1 MNNDKHTSM
10 FDKIIT
16 SRYFGW
22 IRSACLLLVLVF
34 MLTYVSFAWLRRN
47 WTPYVEENGIKVS
60 TSGSLA
66 FKLVDYDDANV
77 GMSINSILKLGE
89 NFVLKPVSNVSGRSE
104 DFFVR
109 NADEGVGKEK
119 YEHLNVQDYV
129 KLTNDTLSSKTYSQM
144 GIENG
149 YIEFQLSLIAPDDEP
164 NLDRYIYIHDDSKI
178 DISTNTPDDKA
189 DVLKCVRV
197 SITIDT
203 GTVEGETGKTYILA
217 VDTVDNHSGVNNEYD
232 PIETN
237 GYNNRYM
244 DGVYYYSSY
253 VDEENNTL
261 NTKIEVG
268 GKEKNIVID
277 SNDAKYSKPTFCHIE
292 DLNGGT
298 YEGEGEDKKLVTPN
312 KNKTLFSMN
321 SSITENPTIT
331 IRIWVEGTHPDCSDA
346 IADAQIDLLLKFS
359 SFTEERQQNG

>member
-149 YIEFQLSLIAPDDEP
+149 YIERE
-164 NLDRYIYIHDDSKI
+164 
-178 DISTNTPDDKA
+178 
-189 DVLKCVRV
+189 
-197 SITIDT
+197 
-203 GTVEGETGKTYILA
+203 
-217 VDTVDNHSGVNNEYD
+217 
-232 PIETN
+232 
-237 GYNNRYM
+237 M
-244 DGVYYYSSY
+244 
-253 VDEENNTL
+253 
-261 NTKIEVG
+261 
-268 GKEKNIVID
+268 
-277 SNDAKYSKPTFCHIE
+277 
-292 DLNGGT
+292 
-298 YEGEGEDKKLVTPN
+298 
-312 KNKTLFSMN
+312 
-321 SSITENPTIT
+321 
-331 IRIWVEGTHPDCSDA
+331 IRI
-346 IADAQIDLLLKFS
+346 
-359 SFTEERQQNG
+359 NGKIRGIEYRVKK